1 MITVSTLTATA
12 TGNTVN
18 YSGGNQTGISTIY
31 NNLTISGTNT
41 KTFATTPTVTGTLSM
56 EGTASI
62 VVTTGA
68 VTYGSNATLQYNKAT
83 NYTATTEEWPATFAG
98 TGGVKILNTGVIT
111 FGARKRVI
119 YNLSIATTAK
129 VNLGTLKT
137 HTAGSL
143 TLGGANSCGTW
154 GYGPGTP
161 PVNKNQTYF
170 ANTTGYITVSS
181 PVPDFSGSVTN
192 ATCPSSADGAIDL
205 DEGIEAGVGFD
216 NTSGSF
222 IDLNTPF
229 LNNLSGFTLEGWIN
243 IDLADITGDRVGS
256 LFGQNDAIEFGF
268 YDANSIQ
275 CWTAGGGSV
284 NISSTNYPNDG
295 NWHHIAAVGNGTNI
309 TIYMDG
315 VAVGSPGGTTT
326 TNYGSSAYSAKIGGG
341 VWDESGGSL
350 TGPILKTGFWN
361 RPLSATEI
369 ANLASGYY
377 TYIGTESGLIAGY
390 NLDEA
395 SGETV
400 TPVPYSVN
408 NNGSFVNTPVWVNIY
423 NYLWRKSGDPLFTAT
438 TKDISGLNP
447 GTYEVTVSNTCYS
460 LSKSFTV
467 TNLYPNLSAVSLSP
481 SSNQTICHNGT
492 GSAVAVTETG
502 GGPITARQWGKRLVS
517 GGAITAITG
526 ETAATYTPTAIDLGT
541 GSWFLVCTSTP
552 TCGAPIVSN
561 EVPVTVYP
569 DFSLG
574 TIPSTGETLCSG
586 SNPSIISGGTDATG
600 GDGNITYKWQANGV
614 DIASSNTATYD
625 PPSGIS
631 TTTTYTRWVKD
642 GYCNTSF
649 TQSTGEWV
657 VVVNPSPS
665 ISSHPAALTLC
676 AGGSGSFSVATS
688 ASSPTYQ
695 WQYSIPSDPTNWQ
708 SIPNTAGVIAGATTN
723 NLQVLAADVSW
734 TGYNVSCLVTSNGCS
749 TRSNSVLFTVYALPT
764 TSNAGSDQSN
774 CNSGTFTLSGNAPT
788 IGTGAWSLVSGT
800 ATITTPS
807 SRTSTVTGIPAGSS
821 ATLRWSIS
829 NGTCTAST
837 DDVVLTNNLTS
848 TIILTN
854 GAQNQTVCSGSA
866 IATTIYTFA
875 GSATNASVSGLPSG
889 LTSNVNTT
897 NKTVTISGTPTAS
910 GTYTITTSGHT
921 APCTAA
927 TIGGTINVNAS
938 PATPTGIAVDASPVC
953 SGTAVALLVNAP
965 GAGLT
970 TDWYTGSCG
979 GTLIGTGNSITVTP
993 AVTTTYYARTRNMA
1007 TGCVSALCA
1016 HVSVAVVETPTI
1028 TLGTM
1033 PSICVNTG
1041 TAQIPYSATTG
1052 SPTNYSINYDS
1063 AAEAKGFT
1071 DISNYAITPGSL
1083 TMIIPNGGWG
1093 IPTGTYYGEL
1103 TVQTNSPIACISVSY
1118 PISVTITSS
1127 GAITTNVTPSKNPVC
1142 EGTPV
1147 TYSATPDNASS
1158 YRWYV
1163 NGTYIAG
1170 ETGAT
1175 YTYTPVNGDIVRCAA
1190 LVECYTSYENYN
1202 SVTVVVLPEPAAA
1215 VASNNS
1221 PVCAGDNVQFILN
1234 GTAGA
1239 TVTYNINGG
1248 ANVATT
1254 LTGGTATITVT
1265 GATANQTL
1273 NLVSVANPGCTIP
1286 LTGSSMVTVHPL
1298 PNPGPIIPD

>member
-1 MITVSTLTATA
+1 MCPSNTLLYTTAMRLRFSLRDKVRHLLFLGLLLLAGINVDGAIYYSRVATGNFANVSTWSTSPTGTPANNTALTNTDVFIIQSGHTITVAANQTVASITVNSGGQLTIGSNTFTVTGTTMVSGTILIASNTSVKTFTGLVTINAGGTWTSTAATTASRVVFKGGITTNSANVFSAAGATFNSNNQDFSGTGSFNFQDITVNGVTLTNNETLTVGTSLSGTGRLENASSGVLNIGGTITVSTLTATA

-586 SNPSIISGGTDATG
+586 SNPSIIS
-600 GDGNITYKWQANGV
+600 
-614 DIASSNTATYD
+614 
-625 PPSGIS
+625 
-631 TTTTYTRWVKD
+631 
-642 GYCNTSF
+642 
-649 TQSTGEWV
+649 
-657 VVVNPSPS
+657 
-665 ISSHPAALTLC
+665 
-676 AGGSGSFSVATS
+676 
-688 ASSPTYQ
+688 
-695 WQYSIPSDPTNWQ
+695 
-708 SIPNTAGVIAGATTN
+708 
-723 NLQVLAADVSW
+723 
-734 TGYNVSCLVTSNGCS
+734 
-749 TRSNSVLFTVYALPT
+749 
-764 TSNAGSDQSN
+764 
-774 CNSGTFTLSGNAPT
+774 
-788 IGTGAWSLVSGT
+788 
-800 ATITTPS
+800 
-807 SRTSTVTGIPAGSS
+807 
-821 ATLRWSIS
+821 
-829 NGTCTAST
+829 
-837 DDVVLTNNLTS
+837 
-848 TIILTN
+848 
-854 GAQNQTVCSGSA
+854 
-866 IATTIYTFA
+866 
-875 GSATNASVSGLPSG
+875 
-889 LTSNVNTT
+889 
-897 NKTVTISGTPTAS
+897 
-910 GTYTITTSGHT
+910 
-921 APCTAA
+921 
-927 TIGGTINVNAS
+927 
-938 PATPTGIAVDASPVC
+938 
-953 SGTAVALLVNAP
+953 
-965 GAGLT
+965 
-970 TDWYTGSCG
+970 
-979 GTLIGTGNSITVTP
+979 
-993 AVTTTYYARTRNMA
+993 
-1007 TGCVSALCA
+1007 
-1016 HVSVAVVETPTI
+1016 
-1028 TLGTM
+1028 
-1033 PSICVNTG
+1033 
-1041 TAQIPYSATTG
+1041 
-1052 SPTNYSINYDS
+1052 
-1063 AAEAKGFT
+1063 
-1071 DISNYAITPGSL
+1071 
-1083 TMIIPNGGWG
+1083 
-1093 IPTGTYYGEL
+1093 
-1103 TVQTNSPIACISVSY
+1103 
-1118 PISVTITSS
+1118 
-1127 GAITTNVTPSKNPVC
+1127 
-1142 EGTPV
+1142 
-1147 TYSATPDNASS
+1147 
-1158 YRWYV
+1158 
-1163 NGTYIAG
+1163 
-1170 ETGAT
+1170 
-1175 YTYTPVNGDIVRCAA
+1175 
-1190 LVECYTSYENYN
+1190 
-1202 SVTVVVLPEPAAA
+1202 
-1215 VASNNS
+1215 
-1221 PVCAGDNVQFILN
+1221 
-1234 GTAGA
+1234 
-1239 TVTYNINGG
+1239 
-1248 ANVATT
+1248 
-1254 LTGGTATITVT
+1254 
-1265 GATANQTL
+1265 
-1273 NLVSVANPGCTIP
+1273 
-1286 LTGSSMVTVHPL
+1286 
-1298 PNPGPIIPD
+1298 